1 MRRAIK
7 KCLDAVFLVLALPAA
22 LASGFGR
29 IKPIYVFFAQS
40 YAMIP
45 GGIGDFF
52 RVAYYHLTL
61 AECEMSCRISF
72 GSFFA
77 HPEARVG
84 SRVYVGSYCILGK
97 TVIESGTQLS
107 SAVQILSGQ
116 HQHIREN
123 SGAFHQAGDFIP
135 VTIGADCW
143 IGAAAIVM
151 SDVGARTTIGAGSVV
166 TRPIPADSVAVGSPA
181 RVVRSEAPTESD
193 MASPPDARSRQLAA
207 PSNTKAEASA
217 TKTQLS

>member
-7 KCLDAVFLVLALPAA
+7 KCLDAVFLLLALPAA
-22 LASGFGR
+22 LVSGFGR
-29 IKPIYVFFAQS
+29 IKPVYVFFAQS

-45 GGIGDFF
+45 GGIGDFL

-61 AECEMSCRISF
+61 AECGMSSRISF

-97 TVIESGTQLS
+97 TVIGSGTQLS

-116 HQHIREN
+116 HQHIRED

-135 VTIGADCW
+135 VTIGPDCW

-193 MASPPDARSRQLAA
+193 TANQSDARSRQLAA
-207 PSNTKAEASA
+207 PTNTRAETSA

>member
-7 KCLDAVFLVLALPAA
+7 TCLDGLFLLLVLPAA
-22 LASGFGR
+22 LLSGFGR
-29 IKPIYVFFAQS
+29 VKPVYVFFAQS
-40 YAMIP
+40 YSMIP

-61 AECEMSCRISF
+61 AECAMSCRISF

-77 HPEARVG
+77 HPEARLG
-84 SRVYVGSYCILGK
+84 ARVYVGSYCILGK
-97 TVIESGTQLS
+97 AVIGSGTQLS
-107 SAVQILSGQ
+107 SGVQILSGQ

-123 SGAFHQAGDFIP
+123 TGEFHQAGDFTP

-151 SDVGARTTIGAGSVV
+151 SDIGARTTIGAGSVV
-166 TRPIPADSVAVGSPA
+166 TGRYL
-181 RVVRSEAPTESD
+181 PT
-193 MASPPDARSRQLAA
+193 RLR
-207 PSNTKAEASA
+207 
-217 TKTQLS
+217 